1 MTFIPS
7 LISSFLIFWFYLN
20 IPDDRKSLLT
30 TGAKSVI
37 AWHTLVSVIIFLY
50 FAASSILSEEV
61 KALWDEDSQ
70 LMCSLT
76 PFIAL
81 PYFATAVCEFHL
93 LRVWFALTPYQVL
106 AWDSFTYPSVL
117 SIPLVTATVQSC
129 VIWSTGTYCEINIT
143 KQYLFK
149 LNMKLD
155 VSDLRI
161 ISFPIGIIPGLL
173 MLGSELFLRLHK
185 WCRRL
190 KFRNR
195 VATSNSVIDNEVTQI
210 SNDSYDLGTLVL
222 VFTLVFILSISI
234 IVYGATPLQLYVTCV
249 LFDFVFFGMP
259 LYWLFAS
266 PDIINFSKFKFNQ
279 LNSTKDISELCYPHF
294 IYNSTWTQI
303 YPN

>member
-61 KALWDEDSQ
+61 IALWDEDSQ
-70 LMCSLT
+70 LMCNLT
-76 PFIAL
+76 PLITL

-93 LRVWFALTPYQVL
+93 LRVWFALTPNQVL

-143 KQYLFK
+143 KQYLF
-149 LNMKLD
+149 
-155 VSDLRI
+155 
-161 ISFPIGIIPGLL
+161 
-173 MLGSELFLRLHK
+173 
-185 WCRRL
+185 
-190 KFRNR
+190 
-195 VATSNSVIDNEVTQI
+195 
-210 SNDSYDLGTLVL
+210 
-222 VFTLVFILSISI
+222 
-234 IVYGATPLQLYVTCV
+234 
-249 LFDFVFFGMP
+249 
-259 LYWLFAS
+259 
-266 PDIINFSKFKFNQ
+266 
-279 LNSTKDISELCYPHF
+279 
-294 IYNSTWTQI
+294 
-303 YPN
+303 

>member
-1 MTFIPS
+1 M
-7 LISSFLIFWFYLN
+7 
-20 IPDDRKSLLT
+20 
-30 TGAKSVI
+30 SVI

-93 LRVWFALTPYQVL
+93 LRVWFALTPNQVL

-190 KFRNR
+190 KFRIR
-195 VATSNSVIDNEVTQI
+195 VATSHSFIDNEVTQI
-210 SNDSYDLGTLVL
+210 SNNSYDLGMLVL
-222 VFTLVFILSISI
+222 VLTMVFILNISI
-234 IVYGATPLQLYVTCV
+234 VVFGATPLQQYVISV

-266 PDIINFSKFKFNQ
+266 PHIINFSKFKFNQ
-279 LNSTKDISELCYPHF
+279 LNSTKDISELCYPHI
-294 IYNSTWTQI
+294 IYDSTWTQI